1 MVTRRLE
8 ARYSGLPVSQAS
20 PFTAHAVPMTTINDF
35 RPRLESFLTEKV
47 GAPVRI
53 SAARQLTG
61 GASRETWSLDV
72 EIDDGPEPGRQA
84 LVLRKDMGGT
94 IHDEALT
101 REQEF
106 RLLTVAHQAGV
117 LVPRPRWYCGDPT
130 VLSSPFFIMDRLEGE
145 SVGRR
150 VVREAALAE
159 GRRQLPRQM
168 GEQLARIHRIDWV
181 QEQLQF
187 LPASEPGC
195 SPALTAVYRAARQLE
210 QFGEPHPAL
219 ELSLRWLQAHAPA
232 CTTPVLIHGDFRV
245 GNLMVGPNGLRGIFD
260 WEFAHLGDP
269 AEDLAWPCV
278 RSWRFGHDAL
288 RLGGV
293 GKAEDFFDA
302 YRQAGGPAVDHEAVH
317 YWEILGNLRW
327 AVGCI
332 AQANRHLSGQ
342 APSIELASLGRR
354 TAEMEL
360 ELLDLIEQTLS
371 P

>member
-1 MVTRRLE
+1 
-8 ARYSGLPVSQAS
+8 
-20 PFTAHAVPMTTINDF
+20 
-35 RPRLESFLTEKV
+35 
-47 GAPVRI
+47 
-53 SAARQLTG
+53 
-61 GASRETWSLDV
+61 
-72 EIDDGPEPGRQA
+72 
-84 LVLRKDMGGT
+84 
-94 IHDEALT
+94 
-101 REQEF
+101 
-106 RLLTVAHQAGV
+106 
-117 LVPRPRWYCGDPT
+117 
-130 VLSSPFFIMDRLEGE
+130 
-145 SVGRR
+145 
-150 VVREAALAE
+150 
-159 GRRQLPRQM
+159 
-168 GEQLARIHRIDWV
+168 
-181 QEQLQF
+181 
-187 LPASEPGC
+187 
-195 SPALTAVYRAARQLE
+195 
-210 QFGEPHPAL
+210 
-219 ELSLRWLQAHAPA
+219 
-232 CTTPVLIHGDFRV
+232 
-245 GNLMVGPNGLRGIFD
+245 MVGPNGLRGIFD
-260 WEFAHLGDP
+260 WEFGHLGDP